1 LPNEIEEDQAQW
13 ASVKRHFRK
22 CTDKVIKDAMY
33 NARIAAVNYYY
44 KKIKGQ
50 NMSKSLGTNEIY
62 LTEEQYLESVV
73 DWLAK
78 DMEAWGWLAK
88 RWASPEWIAES

>member
-1 LPNEIEEDQAQW
+1 LSKEIEEDQAQW
-13 ASVKRHFRK
+13 AQRHFRK
-22 CTDKVIKDAMY
+22 CADKVIKDAMY

-50 NMSKSLGTNEIY
+50 NMSKSLGANEIY

-78 DMEAWGWLAK
+78 DMEA
-88 RWASPEWIAES
+88 